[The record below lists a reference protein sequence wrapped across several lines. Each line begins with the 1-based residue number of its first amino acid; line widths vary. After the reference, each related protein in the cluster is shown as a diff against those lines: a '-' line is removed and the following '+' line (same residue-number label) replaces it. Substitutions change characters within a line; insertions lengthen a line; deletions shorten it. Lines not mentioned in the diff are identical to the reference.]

1 MKLIPRRYFTLL
13 SNRDFFLLTSIIFIG
28 QLATSFLMLSLVVS
42 VFAKTGSNFGVS
54 GVILSFTVPG
64 FLLMAAAGLFAD
76 IIDRKKIIIAAN
88 IIITLV
94 VFLILIS
101 QKTVYA
107 SIPLSFLYFAGN
119 TFFLPASSAAS
130 GQLVR
135 RKQLL
140 IANSIFIFT
149 LSSGMILGLFAAAVV
164 HFFFGNQVTLVV
176 CGVLLVIA
184 AILSVLLPSLPP
196 RKSRDHSIAR
206 TLFDIWKAFLY
217 IFNQKIIWFFF
228 LVFAFMQGIVAFGVT
243 LAPGFFNEV
252 VDLSINKSP
261 IFVMP
266 LIGLGV
272 LLGVIFV
279 HSVKVGEGSLVTY
292 GIGSLGFSSL
302 ILGLILRFNLVVGRL
317 LFLPVAIFLVLLGFG
332 VITSVIASRTVL
344 QKKVAHNFQGT
355 VFGANI
361 ILASFL
367 AGVMSP
373 SAAGIEALLGYVNV
387 LILAGLGFLMLSAV
401 SSHLSN
407 SWKF

>member
-1 MKLIPRRYFTLL
+1 MRLIPRHYLALL
-13 SNRDFFLLTSIIFIG
+13 SNRDFFLLISIIFIG

-54 GVILSFTVPG
+54 GVVLSFTIPG
-64 FLLMAAAGLFAD
+64 FLLMAVAGLFAD
-76 IIDRKKIIIAAN
+76 IIDRKKIIVFAN
-88 IIITLV
+88 TIITLV

-101 QKTVYA
+101 QKAVYA

-140 IANSIFIFT
+140 IANSIFIFP
-149 LSSGMILGLFAAAVV
+149 LSSGMILGLFAAALV
-164 HFFFGNQVTLVV
+164 HFFFGNQVTLAV
-176 CGVLLVIA
+176 CGILLVIA
-184 AILSVLLPSLPP
+184 AMLSVLLPSLLPQ
-196 RKSRDHSIAR
+196 KSRDHSIAK
-206 TLFDIWKAFLY
+206 TLADIGRAFIY
-217 IFNQKIIWFFF
+217 IFNQKIVWFFF

-243 LAPGFFNEV
+243 LALGFFDEV
-252 VDLSINKSP
+252 VGLSINKSP

-272 LLGVIFV
+272 LFGLIFV
-279 HSVKVGEGSLVTY
+279 HSVKAKEGRLVTY
-292 GIGSLGFSSL
+292 GTGSMGFSTL
-302 ILGLILRFNLVVGRL
+302 ILGLILRFDLVVERL
-317 LFLPVAIFLVLLGFG
+317 LLLPVAFFLVLLGFG
-332 VITSVIASRTVL
+332 VIVSVIASRTVL

-361 ILASFL
+361 LLASFL

-387 LILAGLGFLMLSAV
+387 LVLAGLGFLTLSAL
-401 SSHLSN
+401 SSQLSN

>member
-1 MKLIPRRYFTLL
+1 MRLIPRHYLALL
-13 SNRDFFLLTSIIFIG
+13 SNRDFFLLISIIFIG

-54 GVILSFTVPG
+54 GVVLSFTVPG
-64 FLLMAAAGLFAD
+64 FLLMAVAGLSAD
-76 IIDRKKIIIAAN
+76 IIDRKKIIVFAN
-88 IIITLV
+88 AIITLV

-101 QKTVYA
+101 QKAVYA

-149 LSSGMILGLFAAAVV
+149 LSSGMILGLFAAAIV
-164 HFFFGNQVTLVV
+164 HFFFGNQVTLAV
-176 CGVLLVIA
+176 CGILLVIA
-184 AILSVLLPSLPP
+184 AMLSVLLPSLLPQ
-196 RKSRDHSIAR
+196 KSRDHSIAK
-206 TLFDIWKAFLY
+206 TLADIGRAFIY
-217 IFNQKIIWFFF
+217 IFNQKIVWFFF

-243 LAPGFFNEV
+243 LALGFFDEV
-252 VDLSINKSP
+252 VGLSINKSP

-266 LIGLGV
+266 LIGL
-272 LLGVIFV
+272 IFV
-279 HSVKVGEGSLVTY
+279 HSVKAKEGRLVTY
-292 GIGSLGFSSL
+292 GTGSMGFSTL
-302 ILGLILRFNLVVGRL
+302 ILGLILRFDLVVERL
-317 LFLPVAIFLVLLGFG
+317 LLLPVAFFLVLLGFG
-332 VITSVIASRTVL
+332 VIVSVIASRTVL

-387 LILAGLGFLMLSAV
+387 LILAGLGFLTLSAL
-401 SSHLSN
+401 SSQLSN